1 MPASIRRAAEA
12 IRDMFEEHLWPY
24 EYNEEKRRFSARFD
38 LEVADLKEVEIHIH
52 ARPSSIDPA
61 KCRSIVAYG
70 RIHMQAD
77 LEHIAQ
83 ICEYLTRANFGL
95 AIGNFE
101 LDYSTGIIRYKVAM
115 NCRSGLPGPRAL
127 EDLVA
132 IPVAMFNRY
141 GKGLLAVNAGT
152 ETAEAAARQADAK

>member
-1 MPASIRRAAEA
+1 MPASVRRAAET

-38 LEVADLKEVEIHIH
+38 LEIAELKEVEIHIH

-70 RIHMQAD
+70 RIHLKAD
-77 LEHIAQ
+77 LDRIAQ
-83 ICEYLTRANFGL
+83 VCEYLTRANFGL

-101 LDYSTGIIRYKVAM
+101 LDYSTGVIRYKVAM
-115 NCRSGLPGPRAL
+115 NCRSGLPGISAL

-141 GKGLLAVNAGT
+141 GKGLLAVNNGT
-152 ETAEAAARQADAK
+152 MTAEDAARQADAK

>member
-12 IRDMFEEHLWPY
+12 IRDMFEEHLLPY

-38 LEVADLKEVEIHIH
+38 LEIAELKEVEIHIH

-70 RIHMQAD
+70 RIHLKAD
-77 LEHIAQ
+77 LDRIAQ
-83 ICEYLTRANFGL
+83 VCEYLTRANFGL

-101 LDYSTGIIRYKVAM
+101 LDYSTGVIRYKVAM
-115 NCRSGLPGPRAL
+115 NCRSGLPGISAL

-141 GKGLLAVNAGT
+141 GKGLLAVNNGT
-152 ETAEAAARQADAK
+152 MTAEDAARQADAK